1 MEEKKMTVG
10 QRIAAYRKKKG
21 YSQEDLAAMMNVTRQ
36 SVSRWESDATLP
48 DIDRLIT
55 LSTLLGISLEE
66 MLGMEKDAQEGNR
79 EGLSEEQLVRVLSE
93 YNEESREKTKKVIRR
108 TAFVSIGAALL
119 LFLMIYA
126 GLSEK
131 NARTEQAINQR
142 LDILENDMNLM
153 KIDFDSA
160 IRAGSRPENQVMS
173 SYELK
178 YVSGDYQKGTAVV
191 SLDGILSE
199 NTSKVSFYAQDRDG
213 KQYVSKDFVFDPS
226 SGRIKGTAEVPIID
240 NLSWMIRTDSRTVS
254 LHKGDSCVY
263 LLGSLSNVQMNFET
277 DTKQDDNEPVVQI
290 TGYIFSQA
298 QFAPEDAD
306 VEIDIYQ
313 DGTKKDTIPLSYDNE
328 QTVIRNQENGEPA
341 FDQMIYTGS
350 YTLSE
355 DKPYTFAPR
364 VSLKDGRSGRTDYTI
379 QYSRDEK
386 YGWVFE
392 QIFSD

>member
-1 MEEKKMTVG
+1 
-10 QRIAAYRKKKG
+10 
-21 YSQEDLAAMMNVTRQ
+21 
-36 SVSRWESDATLP
+36 
-48 DIDRLIT
+48 
-55 LSTLLGISLEE
+55 
-66 MLGMEKDAQEGNR
+66 
-79 EGLSEEQLVRVLSE
+79 
-93 YNEESREKTKKVIRR
+93 VIRR

-142 LDILENDMNLM
+142 LDMLENDMNLM

-199 NTSKVSFYAQDRDG
+199 NTSKVSFYAQDRNG

-240 NLSWMIRTDSRTVS
+240 DLSWMIRTDSRTVS
-254 LHKGDSCVY
+254 LHKGDPCVY

-364 VSLKDGRSGRTDYTI
+364 VSLKDGRSGRADYTI

-386 YGWVFE
+386 YGWVSE